1 MINMNFWKRIKE
13 KWIRDEDPTI
23 EATSG
28 SLQKDERSTEEINKL
43 NQMLNGGI
51 SSSGQGGSLDD
62 LNRMMEQLNDL
73 GLEDSPFDDMFS
85 NVGDEE

>member
-51 SSSGQGGSLDD
+51 SSSEQGGSLDD

-85 NVGDEE
+85 NVGDDE

>member
-13 KWIRDEDPTI
+13 KWIRDEDPAI
-23 EATSG
+23 EATSE
-28 SLQKDERSTEEINKL
+28 SIQIDKRSTEEINKL

-51 SSSGQGGSLDD
+51 SSSGQEGSLDD

-73 GLEDSPFDDMFS
+73 GLEESPFDDMFS

>member
-13 KWIRDEDPTI
+13 KWIRAEDPTI

-28 SLQKDERSTEEINKL
+28 SIQKDERSTEEINEL

-85 NVGDEE
+85 NIGDEE

>member
-43 NQMLNGGI
+43 NQMLNGEI
-51 SSSGQGGSLDD
+51 SSSEQGGSLDD

-85 NVGDEE
+85 NVGDDE

>member
-23 EATSG
+23 EATKDSI
-28 SLQKDERSTEEINKL
+28 QKDTRSAIEINEL
-43 NQMLNGGI
+43 NQRLNGSTNSINGVDTL
-51 SSSGQGGSLDD
+51 GN

-73 GLEDSPFDDMFS
+73 GIDDDPF
-85 NVGDEE
+85 GDLLLDLGNEE

>member
-28 SLQKDERSTEEINKL
+28 SIQKDERSTEEINKL